1 LAVKSVGVFNKSVA
15 VQRPHPTLRF
25 LMPSRRTVI
34 LAVLG
39 TLFACLLWSGNFII
53 ARGAHDW
60 MPPIGF
66 AFWRWVVAFV
76 VLYALCCR
84 EMRAAWPRLLANAR
98 LLIPMGIVGVALFN
112 TLVYVGA
119 RYTTAHHIALIAT
132 TAPVWTLLLAG
143 CLGLETFTRG
153 KVIGVAFALLGAV
166 VILCHGSLAQL
177 ASMTLNKGD
186 VLVLLGSFCWA
197 LYSLGVKKKP
207 AGLGQLPFL
216 TALVG
221 VGVLAL
227 LPVYLYE
234 SLFIMPAPFTL
245 RALGIYLYAGAAA
258 SAAAWLLWNHSIAVI
273 GAMESTLLY
282 YSMPVFTSILAILLL
297 DEPFELYHIKGFAL
311 ILLGILIGSGRLSNT
326 AARALFPKKRGTH
339 K

>member
-1 LAVKSVGVFNKSVA
+1 MF
-15 VQRPHPTLRF
+15 
-25 LMPSRRTVI
+25 SRRTVV

-39 TLFACLLWSGNFII
+39 TLLACLLWSGNFII
-53 ARGAHDW
+53 ARGAHEW

-76 VLYALCCR
+76 VLYALCWR
-84 EMRAAWPRLLANAR
+84 EMRTVWPLLKANVR
-98 LLIPMGIVGVALFN
+98 LLIPMGVVGVALFN

-132 TAPVWTLLLAG
+132 TAPVWTLLFAG
-143 CLGLETFTRG
+143 CLGLEAFTRG
-153 KVIGVAFALLGAV
+153 KIIGVAFALLGAV

-177 ASMTLNKGD
+177 ASLSLNKGD

-197 LYSLGVKKKP
+197 LYSLGVKRKP
-207 AGLGQLPFL
+207 SGLGQLPFL
-216 TALVG
+216 TAVVG
-221 VGVLAL
+221 IGVAAL

-234 SLFIMPAPFTL
+234 AMFLTPTPFTVQ
-245 RALGIYLYAGAAA
+245 ALGIYLYVGVGA
-258 SAAAWLLWNHSIAVI
+258 SAIAWLLWNHSIAVI
-273 GAMESTLLY
+273 GAMQSTLLY
-282 YSMPVFTSILAILLL
+282 YAMPVFTSILAILLL
-297 DEPFELYHIKGFAL
+297 DEPFALYHVKGFAL
-311 ILLGILIGSGRLSNT
+311 ILVGIMVGSGWFTYS